1 MGFNLFNPNSYVPAI
16 NQGDQTLT
24 GDVNSVISGAS
35 SSLASTV
42 TTVKNGVTQ
51 VNQQVASATKSAI
64 GALNLGLGQTVQ
76 EGISGATQVVQPA
89 LSLVNGLFADL
100 GGGSPAAGASN
111 SPDPTTFI
119 VIGVVVV
126 VGLAAGAFLLFR

>member
-16 NQGDQTLT
+16 NQADQTLT

-42 TTVKNGVTQ
+42 ITVKNGVTQ
-51 VNQQVASATKSAI
+51 VNQQVASATKGAI

-89 LSLVNGLFADL
+89 LSAVNGLGGL